1 MQSALNTAAIPH
13 ARWIRIVSPAI
24 IIYIVSYMDKMNI
37 GFAMAGGMNEELRLS
52 MAVAGFAAG
61 MYFIGTMVLQ
71 VPAGHIA
78 EHGSAKKFI
87 QYSIIAWGGLS
98 FLTGFVQ
105 NAWQLIAMRFL
116 LGVAEGGVYPVV
128 LIIVSN
134 WFPRKELG
142 RANAVC
148 LMGLAL
154 AAVLTNPL
162 SGWLIARFGW
172 RWLFFGEGLISLATI
187 FVWFPL
193 ISDHPADAKWISR
206 EEKDYLVTTLA
217 AEKAERVAAAAKQS
231 GRATWS
237 YKEILANKHLWL
249 LTAIYTCACTGQW
262 GYIFW
267 LPTLVKKL
275 TKASLTNVGLLS
287 ALPFIAAI
295 GGLYI
300 FGALSDRKGNRRLC
314 TATCLSSFGICFW
327 IAAQFPTY
335 IWLSCILLVLT
346 GVFTKAWQG
355 TFWAMPDLVLA
366 PGVSGAARGGINA
379 IGNLGGFIGPALVG
393 LVATKTGTMTY
404 GVYSLSAVLILGGII
419 TMFLPKV
426 TAGYKY
432 KAEAKAAGREK
443 ATAS

>member
-1 MQSALNTAAIPH
+1 MWRGMEKHQMQSTAAIANVEKPIPP
-13 ARWIRIVSPAI
+13 ARWIRIVTPAI

-37 GFAMAGGMNEELRLS
+37 GFAMAGGMIEELRLS
-52 MAVAGFAAG
+52 MAIAGFAAG

-162 SGWLIARFGW
+162 SGWLISRLGW

-187 FVWFPL
+187 FIWFPL
-193 ISDHPADAKWISR
+193 IS
-206 EEKDYLVTTLA
+206 
-217 AEKAERVAAAAKQS
+217 
-231 GRATWS
+231 
-237 YKEILANKHLWL
+237 L
-249 LTAIYTCACTGQW
+249 LYA
-262 GYIFW
+262 
-267 LPTLVKKL
+267 
-275 TKASLTNVGLLS
+275 
-287 ALPFIAAI
+287 
-295 GGLYI
+295 
-300 FGALSDRKGNRRLC
+300 
-314 TATCLSSFGICFW
+314 
-327 IAAQFPTY
+327 
-335 IWLSCILLVLT
+335 
-346 GVFTKAWQG
+346 
-355 TFWAMPDLVLA
+355 
-366 PGVSGAARGGINA
+366 
-379 IGNLGGFIGPALVG
+379 
-393 LVATKTGTMTY
+393 
-404 GVYSLSAVLILGGII
+404 
-419 TMFLPKV
+419 
-426 TAGYKY
+426 
-432 KAEAKAAGREK
+432 
-443 ATAS
+443 